1 MEVRVGRI
9 CLAFTVIVLLS
20 PSSASGQYVRA
31 ILDCS
36 RDVAGFCN
44 AAKSEGNRLAECTKA
59 HFEEFSEPC
68 KTALVKIATVREAC
82 QTDIREQCPGIKLGA
97 GRLLLCVKKHFSA
110 LSEPCKDAIGDA
122 IAKRQRIAPE

>member
-1 MEVRVGRI
+1 
-9 CLAFTVIVLLS
+9 LVLLS
-20 PSSASGQYVRA
+20 LSSASGQYVRA

-44 AAKSEGNRLAECTKA
+44 AAKSEGNRLAKCTKA

-68 KTALVKIATVREAC
+68 KTALVKIATVREAS
-82 QTDIREQCPGIKLGA
+82 QPDIRQRSPAIKPGA
-97 GRLLLCVKKHFSA
+97 GRLLPCVKKHFSA
-110 LSEPCKDAIGDA
+110 LSEPCQDAIGDA